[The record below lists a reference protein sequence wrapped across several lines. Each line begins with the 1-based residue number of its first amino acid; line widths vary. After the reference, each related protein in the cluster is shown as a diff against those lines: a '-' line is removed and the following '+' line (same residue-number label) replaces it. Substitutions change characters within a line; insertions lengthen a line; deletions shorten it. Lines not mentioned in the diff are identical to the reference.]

1 MASRWLFLLTLTGLV
16 AMVSVGGY
24 LGFQSYR
31 ASHPGV
37 VDVQAAWLAV
47 RTDPRDAVRW
57 ATLADAQ
64 AALDQEQ
71 AAERSYLTAV
81 RLGSDDP
88 TVYGRLG
95 FLLYGHGRDQ
105 EALSALRQ
113 AQDLGAELPL
123 LARTVAELESRLAPP
138 DPPPEPEPVPEAVAE
153 DEEEQEE
160 QEDQEEQEEQY
171 PDEEVNQQEPP
182 SPGLC
187 TVAAPR
193 FGRMG
198 PFVVTT
204 YLDGFEV
211 PLVVDTGASLT
222 TLEYEVVEE
231 LGVDIDEERVIHAIT
246 ATGPAV
252 FPTARLSVVEIAG
265 HRLEGL
271 MVAVCEGCGGRGAGG
286 LLGLDVQAELG
297 VELDV
302 RRGELRFVDC
312 E

>member
-1 MASRWLFLLTLTGLV
+1 MASRWLLLLTLIGLT
-16 AMVSVGGY
+16 ALVSLGGY
-24 LGFQSYR
+24 FGFLSYR
-31 ASHPGV
+31 DSHPGI

-47 RTDPRDAVRW
+47 RAEPRDAERW

-71 AAERSYLTAV
+71 AAEQSYLTAV

-123 LARTVAELESRLAPP
+123 LARTVADLESRLAPP
-138 DPPPEPEPVPEAVAE
+138 EPPPEPEPAPEAAA
-153 DEEEQEE
+153 
-160 QEDQEEQEEQY
+160 EDQEEQEA
-171 PDEEVNQQEPP
+171 QQEQDPEDEITDEASA
-182 SPGLC
+182 SPGAC
-187 TVAAPR
+187 VVAAPR
-193 FGRMG
+193 FGRIG

-204 YLDGFEV
+204 YLEGFEV

-231 LGVDIDEERVIHAIT
+231 LGVIIDEERVIHAIT

-252 FPTARLSVVEIAG
+252 FPTARLSVIEIAG
-265 HRLEGL
+265 RRLEGL
-271 MVAVCEGCGGRGAGG
+271 TVAICEGCGGRAAGG

-297 VELDV
+297 LELDV
-302 RRGELRFVDC
+302 RQGELRFVDC